1 MSEEVVLDVSGPKQL
16 RLTHLLPITNDEG
29 CQGAGEP
36 RPQDSGVALGW
47 SRTPGFQE
55 GPKIQQLQSRRG
67 GGGPGSTPGPR
78 LGLGIGGEREGG
90 HWFPFTRVDVR
101 GRVGEGQAQRA
112 GAWEPFPLSHSV
124 ELCHSHA
131 PRPPPTPPLVCTS
144 SALAKGTWGKKL
156 QEQKPPNRMVPQERK
171 D

>member
-1 MSEEVVLDVSGPKQL
+1 MS
-16 RLTHLLPITNDEG
+16 G
-29 CQGAGEP
+29 CWGP
-36 RPQDSGVALGW
+36 RPQDSGVDLGW

-67 GGGPGSTPGPR
+67 GGGPRSTPGPR

-90 HWFPFTRVDVR
+90 HWFPFPRVDVR

-131 PRPPPTPPLVCTS
+131 PRPPPTQPLVCTR

-156 QEQKPPNRMVPQERK
+156 QEPKPPNRMVPQERRLK
-171 D
+171 NQREPETGLLQLTVAYSTPSLMLN